1 MNLLELKVG
10 ERIEYTGSMIVMRDA
25 AQRRIEKLLKEGSS
39 LPVDLRGTIVFYAG
53 PTRVVDG
60 RFAIGPT
67 TSERMDKYLKM
78 LFELG
83 VMATVGKGKRS
94 ELAKKLCR
102 EYRRIYFIAP
112 SGAAAALSE
121 HVESIKLLAFE
132 DLGTEAMYE
141 IRVENFPLIV
151 AIDSAGNDI
160 FSQTL
165 PNGGRDA

>member
-10 ERIEYTGSMIVMRDA
+10 ERIEYTGIMIVMRDA
-25 AQRRIEKLLKEGSS
+25 AQRRIEKLLKEGSG
-39 LPVDLRGTIVFYAG
+39 LPVDLQGTIVFYAG

-121 HVESIKLLAFE
+121 HVESIELLAFE
-132 DLGTEAMYE
+132 DLGAEAMYE
-141 IRVENFPLIV
+141 IHVKDFPLIV

-165 PNGGRDA
+165 INGGRNA